1 MKDRE
6 SLPEGKI
13 QPEADSPTKLVREGS
28 TDLKGVRHTR
38 GQQPRALQQL
48 ATCAN
53 KRADFENTQS
63 EQK

>member
-28 TDLKGVRHTR
+28 TDLKGGKRR
-38 GQQPRALQQL
+38 L
-48 ATCAN
+48 AIMGS
-53 KRADFENTQS
+53 KRTSGPEIEAIPNILPIMLI
-63 EQK
+63 